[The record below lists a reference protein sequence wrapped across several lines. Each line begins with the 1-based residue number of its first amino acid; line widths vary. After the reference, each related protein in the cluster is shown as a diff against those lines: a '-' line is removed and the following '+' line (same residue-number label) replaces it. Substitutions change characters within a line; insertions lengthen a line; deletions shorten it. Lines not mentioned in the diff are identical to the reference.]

1 MILLQYGGG
10 SPVPTKK
17 SRKITNYQKKLN
29 GWDKIPTLAIFLGLP
44 WTGMM
49 ISSLS
54 TRNTWY
60 IMYGFRKTLLVQMQP
75 SSQKNRDFCPVKR
88 IMFTI
93 WQKDIGRACLSEGG
107 SENCWTLC
115 TFETLN
121 TSLTFTFFGWGCC
134 LVLRR
139 WSHSSHH
146 SFYWKIVLFQS
157 GINCGVGSHRKF
169 AIFFA
174 S

>member
-1 MILLQYGGG
+1 MCGQYIREAFKKINRPKLGFCPKEGGGVWPNPNFFKPKPQPYIGVILLQYGGG

-17 SRKITNYQKKLN
+17 STKITNYQKKWN
-29 GWDKIPTLAIFLGLP
+29 CWDKIPTLAIFLGLP

-60 IMYGFRKTLLVQMQP
+60 IMYGFRKTLLVQMRP

-121 TSLTFTFFGWGCC
+121 TSLQT
-134 LVLRR
+134 V
-139 WSHSSHH
+139 
-146 SFYWKIVLFQS
+146 
-157 GINCGVGSHRKF
+157 
-169 AIFFA
+169 
-174 S
+174 